1 MQAAAVCQ
9 VLFLYYIY
17 VKTLRILK
25 LYSIMRFPKTI
36 PPLLYFLSMN
46 LMRFLRLSD
55 AIQFNLNSSFATQN
69 QAYQS
74 KRWEW
79 CTVLTLSGCIV
90 VRTASVVSEAA
101 VSKSSR
107 GTRARHEARAMDSD
121 SRLMS
126 SGGSLECSESSHWT
140 QQYKYQTLQIA
151 LNKTILSIYKTCL
164 QRLTK
169 STMNLQMI

>member
-1 MQAAAVCQ
+1 MG
-9 VLFLYYIY
+9 
-17 VKTLRILK
+17 
-25 LYSIMRFPKTI
+25 FPKTI
-36 PPLLYFLSMN
+36 PSLIYFWSMS

-74 KRWEW
+74 KEWEW

-90 VRTASVVSEAA
+90 VRTASVVREAA

-140 QQYKYQTLQIA
+140 QQRYSNTQIA

-164 QRLTK
+164 QRVTK
-169 STMNLQMI
+169 SLVNLQMI